1 MEVSVGAAVE
11 LMGVENAGLDITG
24 TRGTVTQIAHGLVS
38 VAVDGSGEVVSAWPE
53 NLKIIRGT
61 PAAAMAIGQAVEITG
76 VQTEGLEINGKRGT
90 VTETPGRGL
99 VSVTID
105 GSGEVVSVKAE
116 NLTQVVAST

>member
-53 NLKIIRGT
+53 NLKIIHGT

-76 VQTEGLEINGKRGT
+76 VQSESKGKRGT
-90 VTETPGRGL
+90 VTETPAGGL

-105 GSGEVVSVKAE
+105 GSGEVVSVRPE
-116 NLTQVVAST
+116 HVTRVAST

>member
-1 MEVSVGAAVE
+1 
-11 LMGVENAGLDITG
+11 
-24 TRGTVTQIAHGLVS
+24 
-38 VAVDGSGEVVSAWPE
+38 
-53 NLKIIRGT
+53 
-61 PAAAMAIGQAVEITG
+61 MAIGQAVEITG
-76 VQTEGLEINGKRGT
+76 VQIEGLEINGKRGT